1 MQRNVYKLILSVA
14 LGLALT
20 FCVTAVGQVLKG
32 SISGT
37 VTDPQGALIGNAQ
50 VKATNTATGAEL
62 KTTTDSAGGF
72 RFSLIPTGTYKVEV
86 SAPGFKTLTQTD
98 IPVSAGGDAGLG
110 ALKLSVGD
118 TGTTV
123 EVTAGT
129 PLIESTQAQV
139 TTTFSGQT
147 LSTFVGVQEN
157 QGLDNLALF
166 VPGVSSSRDQGFANI
181 NGGLGFGVD
190 GLRGRANDQ
199 QIDGQNNNDN
209 SVTGPSLTVSD
220 PEWVSQYVVVTN
232 NFGPEYGRNS
242 GSVVNVLT
250 KGGGNAWHGSV
261 YGTYNPSIYN
271 ALTNFQKTFSGLKE
285 PPTTNDTFAGIQVG
299 GPVIK
304 NRVFVA
310 GGFNSEIVNASS
322 VFTSGAITPTPS
334 GLATLAT
341 CFPSGP
347 GAQALAALRQFGPFG
362 IPGGNPTASGLTV
375 PAPGTANAIAG
386 CPGVQFGTVTRALGQ
401 PVHIYNFYGR
411 TDVQWTNDTLVG
423 RYIYNQ
429 THAFNLNESSSDNVA
444 AGFPTNNPVLNQT
457 ALVSWTHNFNPRM
470 VNEGR
475 VSYGRANVEFG
486 GNTIGNTVP
495 PVALLNQAIS
505 SINFSSASN
514 LGFGPFNNLPQQR
527 IVNTWQIQDNW
538 SYNMGRHTVK
548 AGVNW
553 TYQRSPNLFLPNFN
567 GFTRFSNWSSFFA
580 NTPNLV
586 RVANGNPALDFREYD
601 TFLYVG
607 DDWKV
612 NRNLT
617 VNLGLT
623 WSYYG
628 QPANLFTDT
637 TRKRESNPATA
648 FWNPAV
654 PFAART
660 FPRIDTRTNS
670 FGPSIGF
677 AYAPQGGGIFGNGK
691 TVFRG
696 GYRYLYDPP
705 FYNIYV
711 NISSAAPQVFLDTFT
726 GANAANK
733 PLLAVPTGP
742 NVRTQLAPFLQ
753 TGVFDP
759 RTFTQTNVPT
769 NFGPD
774 KVHSW
779 SFGVQREIT
788 KNQAIEARYVGNK
801 GYQLFQSVDGN
812 PFLGTP
818 ANPGLFQLF
827 PQFVPP
833 GLTPCPAT
841 NQVLG
846 PGQLQGTDVGR
857 VNCGPGIVRTRQ
869 NSAFSNYQGVQVE
882 YRANNIFKQL
892 TFRTGY
898 TYSKTL
904 DNVSEIFGTETSF
917 GLGAGTTIA
926 FPQNPLS
933 PQNGEYSHSGLD
945 FPHTFTVLVAEQL
958 PFFRE
963 QHGLAGKVF
972 GGWTIS
978 ANYILQSGQRYTPAQ
993 STGIAASTAA
1003 GDFFDSAFLGAF
1015 NAGFDVARPFLGSKS
1030 APITNVGIFLGDACN
1045 PSGPQ
1050 FLSGAVC
1057 SSMPATQLISM
1068 NAINTLGA
1076 AVPVSANQVRY
1087 IINGG
1092 VGQTVFGT
1100 PFGNSPRNIPQ
1111 DNMTNVANLSVA
1123 KLIKLGER
1131 SSFEFRATALNV
1143 MNHPNFQSIDPFLE
1157 DAGNFAA
1164 LNGFGN
1170 PKVSDTFVTQNGSA
1184 FSVLAGRKLIFGG
1197 VIRF

>member
-1 MQRNVYKLILSVA
+1 
-14 LGLALT
+14 
-20 FCVTAVGQVLKG
+20 VGQVLKG

-37 VTDPQGALIGNAQ
+37 VTDPQGALISNAQ

-118 TGTTV
+118 IGTTV
-123 EVTAGT
+123 EVTAAT

-139 TTTFSGQT
+139 TNTFSGQT
-147 LSTFVGVQEN
+147 LNSFVGVQEN

-166 VPGVSSSRDQGFANI
+166 VPGVNSSRDSSFANT
-181 NGGLGFGVD
+181 NGGLGFGVN
-190 GLRGRANDQ
+190 GLRGRSNDQ

-209 SVTGPSLTVSD
+209 SVTGPSLGISD
-220 PEWVSQYVVVTN
+220 PEWVSQYVLVTN

-261 YGTYNPSIYN
+261 YGAYNPSIYN
-271 ALTNFQKTFSGLKE
+271 ALTNFQKISGLTE

-304 NRVFVA
+304 NRMFVA
-310 GGFNSEIVNASS
+310 GGFNSQIINASN
-322 VFTSGAITPTPS
+322 VFTSGAITPTPA

-347 GAQALAALRQFGPFG
+347 GAQSLAALRQFGPFG
-362 IPGGNPTASGLTV
+362 ITGGSPRANPV
-375 PAPGTANAIAG
+375 PLATSPSISG
-386 CPGVQFGTVTRALGQ
+386 CPGVQFGTVTRNLGQ
-401 PVHIYNFYGR
+401 PQHIYNFYGR
-411 TDVQWTNDTLVG
+411 TDFQWTNDTLVG

-429 THAFNLNESSSDNVA
+429 NNLFNANETTNDNVA
-444 AGFPTNNPVLNQT
+444 AGFPVNVPNLNQS
-457 ALVSWTHNFNPRM
+457 ALASWTHNFNPRM

-475 VSYGRANVEFG
+475 VAYGRTNVQFG

-495 PVALLNQAIS
+495 PLSQIDRAIS
-505 SINFSSASN
+505 QIAFSSASN
-514 LGFGPFNNLPQQR
+514 LGFGPFNNFPQGR

-553 TYQRSPNLFLPNFN
+553 TYQRSPNQFLPNFN
-567 GFTRFSNWSSFFA
+567 GVTRFSNWNAYFL
-580 NTPNLV
+580 NTPSLV
-586 RVANGNPALDFREYD
+586 RIANGTPNLDFREYD
-601 TFLYVG
+601 TFVYIG

-612 NRNLT
+612 NRSLT
-617 VNLGLT
+617 LNLGLT

-628 QPANLFTDT
+628 QPANLFNDLT
-637 TRKRESNPATA
+637 TKRESNPATA

-660 FPRIDTRTNS
+660 VPRISAPTNQY
-670 FGPSIGF
+670 GPSAGF
-677 AYAPQGGGIFGNGK
+677 AYAPGGGK

-696 GYRYLYDPP
+696 GYRYSYDPP
-705 FYNIYV
+705 FYNIYT
-711 NISSAAPQVFLDTFT
+711 NISSAAPSVFLQTFT

-733 PLLAVPTGP
+733 PLLAAPTGP

-759 RTFTQTNVPT
+759 RTFTQSNVT
-769 NFGPD
+769 SNFSPQR
-774 KVHSW
+774 VHSW
-779 SFGVQREIT
+779 SFGVQREVT
-788 KNQAIEARYVGNK
+788 RNQAIEARYVGNK
-801 GYQLFQSVDGN
+801 GVNLFQSVDGN
-812 PFLGTP
+812 PFIADL
-818 ANPGLFQLF
+818 QSSF

-833 GLTPCPAT
+833 GLTPCPST
-841 NQVLG
+841 QQVLA
-846 PGQLQGTDVGR
+846 PGQKPTDVGR
-857 VNCGPGIVRTRQ
+857 QTCGQGITRTRT
-869 NSAFSNYQGVQVE
+869 NHGFSNYQGVQVE
-882 YRANNIFKQL
+882 YRANNIFRQL

-917 GLGAGTTIA
+917 GLGGGNTIA
-926 FPQNPLS
+926 FPQNPTS
-933 PQNGEYSHSGLD
+933 PQRGEYSFSGLD
-945 FPHTFTVLVAEQL
+945 YPHTYTVLVSEQL

-963 QHGLAGKVF
+963 QHGFAGHVF

-993 STGIAASTAA
+993 STGIAANTAS
-1003 GDFFDSAFLGAF
+1003 GDFFDVGFLGAF
-1015 NAGFDVARPFLGSKS
+1015 NGAFDVARPFLGSAS
-1030 APITNVGIFLGDACN
+1030 APLTNVGIFLGDACN
-1045 PSGPQ
+1045 PAGPQ
-1050 FLSGAVC
+1050 LLTGAVC
-1057 SSMPATQLISM
+1057 SSMPANTLISM
-1068 NAINTLGA
+1068 NAINTLGT
-1076 AVPVSANQVRY
+1076 AVPISRNQVRY
-1087 IINGG
+1087 IVNGG
-1092 VGQTVFGT
+1092 VSETVFGT
-1100 PFGNSPRNIPQ
+1100 PFSNSPRNIPQ
-1111 DNMTNVANLSVA
+1111 NDMTNIANLSVA
-1123 KLIKLGER
+1123 KAIKFSER
-1131 SSFEFRATALNV
+1131 ASFEFRATALNV
-1143 MNHPNFQSIDPFLE
+1143 MNHPNFRSIDPFLE
-1157 DAGNFAA
+1157 NAGNFTSG
-1164 LNGFGN
+1164 NGFGN
-1170 PKVSDTFVTQNGSA
+1170 PRVTDTFVTQNGSVT
-1184 FSVLAGRKLIFGG
+1184 SVLASRKLIFGG